1 MKILVDLKSESA
13 ERWLPPMRAALPGHE
28 IVWWDRGG
36 NNADV
41 LDGADAALVWHP
53 DPAILS
59 GLASAIALF
68 SMGAGVDH
76 VIGLPDLPP
85 DVPIVRF
92 VDPDLTDRMSEWIV
106 LQCLMHLRQQRRYD
120 ALQDDCRWRP
130 LRQPIASELRV
141 GILGLG
147 TLGQDAAKKLQI
159 LGFKLA
165 GWSRSAKTVAGIDSY
180 AGTEE
185 LNSFLA
191 ATDILVSLLPYT
203 SGTAGFVDRSVI
215 DRLAR
220 CEVLGGPVYI
230 NAGRGGTQVERD
242 IVAALEEG
250 RLSGVSLDVFETEPL
265 PADSPLWG
273 FSNAILTPHVAAWSS
288 HEAVSKYVARQ
299 VGRYERG
306 EPFENVIDRSVGY

>member
-1 MKILVDLKSESA
+1 MKIIVDLKNESEK
-13 ERWLPPMRAALPGHE
+13 RWLPEMQSALPDHE
-28 IVWWDRGG
+28 IVWWNREAE
-36 NNADV
+36 NAGV

-53 DPAILS
+53 DPKLLS
-59 GLASAIALF
+59 GMAEAKVLF

-76 VIGLPDLPP
+76 IIDQPGLPPE
-85 DVPIVRF
+85 VPIVRF

-120 ALQDDCRWRP
+120 ALQDDRRWRP

-147 TLGQDAAKKLQI
+147 TLGQDAAEKLRP
-159 LGFKLA
+159 LGFRLA
-165 GWSRSAKTVAGIDSY
+165 GWSRSAKSIAGVDCY
-180 AGTEE
+180 AGMEE
-185 LNSFLA
+185 LDPFLA

-203 SGTAGFVDRSVI
+203 AQTAGFVDRSVI
-215 DRLAR
+215 DRLAK

-230 NAGRGGTQVERD
+230 NAGRGGTQVEGD
-242 IVAALEEG
+242 IVAALEDG

-265 PADSPLWG
+265 PDDSPLWR
-273 FSNAILTPHVAAWSS
+273 FSNAIVTPHVAAWSS

-306 EPFENVIDRSVGY
+306 KPFENVIDRSVGY